1 MRGRLLVLRHFIA
14 VLLVLSLPSICLSA
28 EVSKETAQQVAEKFM
43 QHHVATHGDWAG
55 TTNPFVTDVEEVKY
69 ENAPLA
75 YNVKVSPAGHL
86 LIPSHDEFSPVLLYS
101 TTSDFIPTRINEKH
115 SIESWIIPEISLIYK
130 KISQTVVA
138 SAQAANLGVVPSV
151 QAADFGETK
160 VAKAWRWLKG
170 TPPSSVDAGSST
182 GAATLATPLAVTVVA
197 PLLSVAW
204 DQPSPFNNYTPNYSC
219 SQTGNGRAY
228 TGCVAT
234 AMAQLMKYWNW
245 PDSGVG
251 SHSYAW
257 SGSTLSADF
266 NHSYYWSDMP
276 NTLTNSSSIIQK
288 DAVAR
293 LMSDAGIAVDMQYGC
308 DGSSAYTNKIA
319 PALTNYFKYKNS
331 IIQYDRSNY
340 SDNTSWFNLFTTEL
354 NAVPPR
360 PILFNIQTPDGIN
373 GHEVV
378 VDGYQTD
385 ITSKVHVNL
394 GWGGSYTGWYDIT
407 HDFTTDAYTW
417 SGTTQWILT
426 NIQPGNGYATPDFT
440 ISASPSSLSATQG
453 ASVATAISTTVTGGF
468 NNAVSLSAT
477 GLPTG
482 ATASFNTMTI
492 SAPGSGSATLTL
504 TAGASTPTSTY
515 TVTITG
521 TGGGKTHTATISYM
535 VTPPSTPDFTISAS
549 PSSLSATQGG
559 SALAAISTTVTG
571 GFNAAVTLTASGVP
585 TGATATFSPA
595 SIAAPG
601 SGSANLT
608 LTIGG
613 STPTGTYTV
622 TITGTGGGKTHTAT
636 ISFTVGSTTTLFSD
650 GFEAGGWSTAEVSGT
665 AGLWTTVGAG
675 AHPIVLPHGGAM
687 LADFNSWTADS
698 GNQTRL
704 YRTSSIAIPGTI
716 ASATLSFW
724 MYHDTG
730 DTSWPNLNDQVQ
742 VQVSTNGTSW
752 TNLGTPVNRYD
763 GTTGWTQ
770 VSIDVSAYKNQT
782 LWLGFVGISAYG
794 NDIYLDDVAVTAQGA
809 VSADF
814 TLAAPS
820 AVTAVQGGSGTAAI
834 STTVTGGFTAAVA
847 LTASGVP
854 TGATA
859 AFSPPS
865 IAAPGSGSA
874 TLTLT
879 AGASTPIG
887 TYSVTVTGTGGSKT
901 HTATISFMVTA
912 VPDFTLAAP
921 TAVTATQGGAGA
933 ATISTTVA
941 GSFNAAVAL
950 TASGVPTGATAAFS
964 PASIA
969 APGSGSTTL
978 TLTTGASTPMG
989 TYSVTVTGTGG
1000 GKTHTATISFTVAAT
1015 AICDGDVDGK
1025 GTVDIADAL
1034 LALKIA
1040 VNLHTPTSGELAHG
1054 DVAPFANNMPAP
1066 DGKINISDAL
1076 MILKKVVKLVNW

>member
-453 ASVATAISTTVTGGF
+453 
-468 NNAVSLSAT
+468 
-477 GLPTG
+477 
-482 ATASFNTMTI
+482 
-492 SAPGSGSATLTL
+492 
-504 TAGASTPTSTY
+504 
-515 TVTITG
+515 
-521 TGGGKTHTATISYM
+521 
-535 VTPPSTPDFTISAS
+535 
-549 PSSLSATQGG
+549 G

-941 GSFNAAVAL
+941 GSFYAAVAL